1 VSTSTGQTIRT
12 PAERLP
18 LLGRVSSGVKVIRL
32 KSKGSGVIAAEAII
46 KEVAPAEAENEA
58 EQ

>member
-1 VSTSTGQTIRT
+1 
-12 PAERLP
+12 
-18 LLGRVSSGVKVIRL
+18 VKVIRL

-46 KEVAPAEAENEA
+46 KEVAPAEAEDEA